1 MKYSRFQFLTK
12 LFSRLRRL
20 FDRPAPRR
28 SRKQPA
34 RRSWNS
40 LGRTISAERL
50 EVRWTPSASPI
61 AAHAVPISGFEN
73 APLGTVP
80 VATFTAGDGT
90 APPSSFTAVISW
102 GDGTTTTGNVGES
115 GTTYIVAGSHTYADL
130 GNYSVVVGIVEGG
143 SAPSFAVG
151 QASIK
156 PLLPDGTQGTA
167 DQRYVYEVL
176 KDTLQRPISMN
187 DVNYWTGQ
195 FLKNGEDRQT
205 FAYILLEVTPPYEY
219 RRNEINAAYEQY
231 LHRPA
236 DPVGEEY
243 FLNLVNS
250 SQGIHSGPG
259 LERRTSA
266 ILISSQEFYANSGG
280 TDQGFV
286 TSIFQDALHRNPDG
300 QALAFYVGELQAGY
314 THVEIATQILN
325 STEALTNNVQ
335 NLYQRYLGRPADPV
349 GLQNFL
355 FNYQNGYGTENNTE
369 TLLTTDEFY
378 NRAIGDF

>member
-1 MKYSRFQFLTK
+1 MM
-12 LFSRLRRL
+12 
-20 FDRPAPRR
+20 
-28 SRKQPA
+28 
-34 RRSWNS
+34 
-40 LGRTISAERL
+40 SAERL
-50 EVRWTPSASPI
+50 EVRWTPSAAPI
-61 AAHAVPISGFEN
+61 IAHSVPVSGFEN
-73 APLGTVP
+73 APLGNVP
-80 VATFTAGDGT
+80 VATFTAGDGST
-90 APPSSFTAVISW
+90 PPSSFTAVISW

-115 GTTYIVAGSHTYADL
+115 GTTYIVAGAHTYANL
-130 GNYSVVVGIVEGG
+130 GNFPIVAGIMEGS
-143 SAPSFAVG
+143 SAPSFAIG
-151 QASIK
+151 QAKIE
-156 PLLPDGTQGTA
+156 PLLPDGAQGTP

-195 FLKNGEDRQT
+195 FMKNGEDRQT

-236 DPVGEEY
+236 DLVGEEY

-259 LERRTSA
+259 TERRTSA

-280 TDQGFV
+280 TDQGFI
-286 TSIFQDALHRNPDG
+286 TAIFQDALHRNPDA

-335 NLYQRYLGRPADPV
+335 NLYQRYLGRAADPE
-349 GLQNFL
+349 GLQAFL
-355 FNYQNGYGTENNTE
+355 FNYSQGYGTENNTE

-378 NRAIGDF
+378 NRAIGNL